1 MIDKIHNWRY
11 NNHLVYTFS
20 YHLSFEG
27 PEYKLERRQKFTAS
41 RTLGDMNLLQWKFSK
56 VPLIASLVAA
66 NTVSQSATHTW

>member
-41 RTLGDMNLLQWKFSK
+41 RTLGDMNLLQ
-56 VPLIASLVAA
+56 
-66 NTVSQSATHTW
+66 